1 MSQSLS
7 LYIHIPFCQRKC
19 HYCDFN
25 TYAGLG
31 HLLTSYVAALKQEM
45 VRWSSLTDGYEVET
59 IFFGGGTPSL
69 LAAGQVQEILEL
81 CRQSYSVARE
91 PEVTL
96 EANPGTVDQERLEGF
111 RAAGVNRLSFGAQ
124 SFDPQEL
131 QWLGRIHSTPE
142 IGQAVRMARRA
153 GFTRINLDL
162 IYGLPQQPLANWE
175 RSVQAALAL
184 EPDHLS
190 LYALTVEEGTPL
202 AQWVKDGS
210 VAEPDP
216 DMAADHY
223 LAAAHMLPGAGF
235 DQYEIS
241 NWARSGQ
248 ECRHN
253 LTYWRNMP
261 YLGFG
266 ASAHSSFGGLRFSN
280 VLLPQDYIG
289 RLGEGSPSPLPSP
302 RHGGQALKGEGDLP
316 LPAFI
321 SKLSPLADIYEVDAE
336 TDLSDTLILGLR
348 LREGI
353 AFQRVLG
360 RHGVDVKERFG
371 AAIRELSEMG
381 LLEAGE
387 QAMRLTPHGRLL
399 ANEVFVRFL
408 PAAVH
413 SS

>member
-25 TYAGLG
+25 TYAGLR
-31 HLLTSYVAALKQEM
+31 HLLTPYVAALKEEM
-45 VRWSSLTDGYEVET
+45 VRWSLLADGYEVET

-69 LAAGQVQEILEL
+69 LTAGQVQEVLEL
-81 CRQSYSVARE
+81 CRQSYSVAKE

-142 IGQAVRMARRA
+142 IGQAVHMARGA

-175 RSVQAALAL
+175 RNVQAALAL

-223 LAAAHMLPGAGF
+223 LAAAHMLSGAGF

-302 RHGGQALKGEGDLP
+302 RHGGQAFKREGDLA

-381 LLEAGE
+381 LLEAGD